1 MGNYTDVVFCVQ
13 GNPYDDVPLSLE
25 LPSGEVSEVT
35 SAREAALQRAGLT
48 LSPHAVRAGPLPLPL
63 VGALRV
69 LTADVAAL
77 QTYTG
82 DPSKDPISSEGESAA
97 ARALC
102 GVLGAMVEQLEGG
115 NAQFHI
121 AVRSGAATS
130 AVGREATE
138 AAGLY
143 RDGVRSTLDAALGE
157 ARRWRAA
164 VGGGPDPALGKRM
177 RD

>member
-1 MGNYTDVVFCVQ
+1 MGNYSDVVFCSQ

-97 ARALC
+97 AK
-102 GVLGAMVEQLEGG
+102 
-115 NAQFHI
+115 
-121 AVRSGAATS
+121 